1 MDLEQ
6 LRTNI
11 IQASLKPL
19 SLWSPEAEAL
29 LCATAAQETL
39 GGKYVM
45 QIGTRHG
52 GLGIFQMESKS
63 HDSLWRVQL
72 SRPTRR
78 PLVHGM
84 LELFGFSR
92 VPKAEDMVWHNGYA
106 TFMARFFYLII
117 PEELPPAHDL
127 KAQWEYYK
135 KYWNTSLGKA
145 KEEDFYRNVN
155 NYFGLGKKKK

>member
-1 MDLEQ
+1 
-6 LRTNI
+6 
-11 IQASLKPL
+11 
-19 SLWSPEAEAL
+19 
-29 LCATAAQETL
+29 
-39 GGKYVM
+39 
-45 QIGTRHG
+45 
-52 GLGIFQMESKS
+52 
-63 HDSLWRVQL
+63 
-72 SRPTRR
+72 
-78 PLVHGM
+78 
-84 LELFGFSR
+84 
-92 VPKAEDMVWHNGYA
+92 MVWHNGYA

>member
-11 IQASLKPL
+11 IQATLKPL

-39 GGKYVM
+39 GGKYVR
-45 QIGTRHG
+45 QVG
-52 GLGIFQMESKS
+52 GGPGCGVYQMEQAT
-63 HDSLWRVQL
+63 HDALWRQKL
-72 SRPTRR
+72 NRPDRL
-78 PLVHGM
+78 PLIRAM
-84 LELFGFSR
+84 LDLFSFSR
-92 VPKAEDMVWHNGYA
+92 MPKSIDMIWHNGYA
-106 TFMARFFYLII
+106 TFMARFFYLVI
-117 PEELPPAHDL
+117 PEDLPPAHDL
-127 KAQWEYYK
+127 AAQWEYYK

-155 NYFGLGKKKK
+155 NYLGLGKKKK

>member
-29 LCATAAQETL
+29 LCATAAQESL
-39 GGKYVM
+39 GGKFVM
-45 QIGTRHG
+45 QVG
-52 GLGIFQMESKS
+52 GGPALGIYQMEPRT
-63 HDSLWRVQL
+63 HDSIWRTKL
-72 SRPTRR
+72 SRPDRL
-78 PLVHGM
+78 PLIRGM
-84 LELFGFSR
+84 LDLFSFSR
-92 VPKAEDMVWHNGYA
+92 MPKAIDMVWHNGYA
-106 TFMARFFYLII
+106 TFMARFYYLII

-135 KYWNTSLGKA
+135 KYWNTELGKA
-145 KEEDFYRNVN
+145 TEEDFYRNVN

>member
-11 IQASLKPL
+11 IQATLKPL

-39 GGKYVM
+39 GGKYIR
-45 QIGTRHG
+45 QIDCQTG
-52 GLGIFQMESKS
+52 GLGIYQMEQAT
-63 HDSLWRVQL
+63 HDALWRQKL
-72 SRPTRR
+72 NRPDRL
-78 PLVHGM
+78 PLIRAM
-84 LELFGFSR
+84 LDLFSFSR
-92 VPKAEDMVWHNGYA
+92 MPKATDMIWHNGYA
-106 TFMARFFYLII
+106 TFMARFYYLVI
-117 PEELPPAHDL
+117 PEALPPAHDL
-127 KAQWEYYK
+127 AAQWEYYK

-155 NYFGLGKKKK
+155 NYLGLGKKKK